1 MRKAASR
8 LHEGLFDES
17 VVVSIAKDLHAELE
31 TTASC
36 AFVFVTADYLP
47 HLADFTELLRV
58 HGHVMDVVGCTA
70 AGIMGGENKGEE
82 SGSGF
87 SILALAFDDSQV
99 CFVELSQSVMEQSS
113 PAHWQDKVPADGIQG
128 WIALLNP
135 MAIDAEKWVSQWDVA
150 FPSVPCVGGLASSSS
165 NEETIVVFHND
176 KLMQGI
182 AVGFT
187 GAIRITPILS
197 QGCRP
202 IGDPL
207 PVTRAEANV
216 IFSLGSRPAYEAL
229 ESAFNSLEDSEK
241 AEAKGNLLAG
251 LASTE
256 YVEEFKSSDFI
267 VRNILGADPK
277 SGAVAI
283 GGIPRL
289 GQTLQYQFRS
299 RDAAEAELR
308 QTFQEANLPQKPL
321 ASLLFSCN
329 GRGIHFFGKPHYDA
343 KILTEVFGNHA
354 FAGFLCNGEIG
365 RSGGKNGIHG
375 YTASVAF
382 FL

>member
-1 MRKAASR
+1 MRKAVSR
-8 LHEGLFDES
+8 LHEGAFDEES
-17 VVVSIAKDLHAELE
+17 VVKLAKDFHAEMGR
-31 TTASC
+31 TTSC
-36 AFVFVTADYLP
+36 AFLFMTVDYLP

-58 HGHVMDVVGCTA
+58 HGHIVEVVGCTA
-70 AGIMGGENKGEE
+70 GGISGNGDGQE

-87 SILALAFDDSQV
+87 SILGLSFDDSKAH
-99 CFVELSQSVMEQSS
+99 FIELSQDQV
-113 PAHWQDKVPADGIQG
+113 ADHTGIDFWRKQAPITDPRG
-128 WIALLNP
+128 WVVLLNS
-135 MAIDAEKWVSQWDVA
+135 AALDAEKWILQWDAA
-150 FPSVPCVGGLASSSS
+150 FPGVPCVGGLASSSTG
-165 NEETIVVFHND
+165 EEDFAVFHND
-176 KLMQGI
+176 KQVQGI
-182 AVGFT
+182 VIGFT
-187 GAIRITPILS
+187 GAMEITPILS

-229 ESAFNSLEDSEK
+229 ESAFNSLQESEK

-251 LASTE
+251 LAATE

-267 VRNILGADPK
+267 VKNILGADPK

-283 GGIPRL
+283 GGVPRL

-299 RDAAEAELR
+299 RDAAELELR
-308 QTFQEANLPQKPL
+308 QTLQDANAGQKPL

-329 GRGIHFFGKPHYDA
+329 GRGTHFFGKPHHDA
-343 KILTEVFGNHA
+343 SVLNEVLGNHA
-354 FAGFLCNGEIG
+354 SAGFLCNGEIG
-365 RSGGKNGIHG
+365 TSGGKNGIHG

>member
-1 MRKAASR
+1 MRKAVSKLYEGTYEEEVIVR
-8 LHEGLFDES
+8 LAREF
-17 VVVSIAKDLHAELE
+17 HAEMGT
-31 TTASC
+31 TTAC
-36 AFVFVTADYLP
+36 AFVFMTVDYLP
-47 HLADFTELLRV
+47 YLTDFTELLRV
-58 HGHVMDVVGCTA
+58 HGHIVEVAGCTA
-70 AGIMGGENKGEE
+70 AGISGGGEGQE
-82 SGSGF
+82 SGPGF
-87 SILALAFDDSQV
+87 SILGLSFDDSKTH
-99 CFVELSQSVMEQSS
+99 FVELSQQQVSDYTGVGF
-113 PAHWQDKVPADGIQG
+113 WQKEVNVRDSRG
-128 WIALLNP
+128 WVVLLNSIAL
-135 MAIDAEKWVSQWDVA
+135 DAEKWIMQWDAA
-150 FPSVPCVGGLASSSS
+150 FPGVPCVGGLASSSTG
-165 NEETIVVFHND
+165 EEDFAVFHND
-176 KLMQGI
+176 RQVQGLAI
-182 AVGFT
+182 GFT
-187 GAIRITPILS
+187 GAMEITPILS

-229 ESAFNSLEDSEK
+229 ESAFNSLEESEK

-251 LASTE
+251 LAATE

-267 VRNILGADPK
+267 VKNILGADPK

-299 RDAAEAELR
+299 REAADLELR
-308 QTFQEANLPQKPL
+308 QTLQGAHAGQKPL

-329 GRGIHFFGKPHYDA
+329 GRGSHFFGKPHHDA
-343 KILTEVFGNHA
+343 SVLTEVFGNHA
-354 FAGFLCNGEIG
+354 SAGFLCNGEIG
-365 RSGGKNGIHG
+365 TSGGKNGIHG